1 MTESKHSASCSKF
14 THDIDR
20 IPKSTNI
27 LNDVVLKSKEITI
40 DNRTV
45 SAQDIKSEKVFED
58 FVINPVSVIAPYTV
72 VKSESNQNS
81 EN

>member
-1 MTESKHSASCSKF
+1 M
-14 THDIDR
+14 
-20 IPKSTNI
+20 
-27 LNDVVLKSKEITI
+27 VLKSTEITI